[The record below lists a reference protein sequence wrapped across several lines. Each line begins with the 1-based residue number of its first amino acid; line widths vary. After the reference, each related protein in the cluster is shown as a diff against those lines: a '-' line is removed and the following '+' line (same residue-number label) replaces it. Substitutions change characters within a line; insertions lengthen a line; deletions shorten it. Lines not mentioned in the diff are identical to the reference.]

1 MDYKV
6 VLAIIGIVIGFVS
19 YAAYFRGIFFG
30 RTKPHVFSW
39 LVWAVINWTAFSAQ
53 FVSGGGAGAWITA
66 ANAALCTAVAVIAL
80 SRGEKNITKSDWI
93 SFFGAL
99 AGIIAWV
106 LTKNPLT
113 AVVLVSLVDV
123 FAIIPTFRKAY
134 HKPYEENAFAF
145 GIDLIKFVLELFA
158 LKSFNLTTA
167 LFPIVI
173 LVNDSLLVSMILLR
187 RRRIF
192 DPKSA

>member
-1 MDYKV
+1 MDYKSA
-6 VLAIIGIVIGFVS
+6 LAVIGIVIGFIS
-19 YAAYFRGIFFG
+19 YTAYFRGIFFG

-39 LVWAVINWTAFSAQ
+39 LVWAVINWTAFFAQ

-80 SRGEKNITKSDWI
+80 WRGEKNITKSDWI
-93 SFFGAL
+93 SFIGAL
-99 AGIIAWV
+99 AGIVAWI

-134 HKPYEENAFAF
+134 RKPYEENAFAF
-145 GIDLIKFVLELFA
+145 GIDLVKFVLELFA
-158 LKSFNLTTA
+158 LQAFNLTTA

-173 LVNDSLLVSMILLR
+173 LINDSLLVSMILLR
-187 RRRIF
+187 RKKLSNSRY
-192 DPKSA
+192 